1 MIQALV
7 DQPSRCLRD
16 AHDSIDFVEME
27 QEDLSTH
34 PPPQPGAADE
44 EGNILPW
51 MLVDTREKMEA
62 CVKEIVDSHPSE
74 LAFDLEMHNVS
85 KYMQITCLLQLCTDQ
100 GKDYIIDVLAPG
112 VWDAVSLLS
121 PIFADPNIVKIG
133 HCIGG
138 MDVPSLHRD
147 FGIFVVNAFDT
158 YEAARALNYKRSGL
172 ATICEQY
179 GLTSSQEYA
188 TLKKEYQNTDW
199 RVRPLTEPMI
209 RYGRYDVHF
218 LVKLRLLLIRD
229 LTKAQLFDSAGLDQ
243 DEEARMVARALAE
256 TFRTAQRF
264 EDEEDGISDTAGGNA
279 NAVMSESD
287 DYLTALSDTDDNEDE
302 FFDGD
307 DGNNNDTTSSE
318 KKKKSV
324 FRAKD
329 LRMHL
334 GLMNV
339 ISTSQER
346 CLCLWVDKKEPAE
359 RHDALISVIRKSTFG
374 GSEWNESN
382 MSLYRKLVEW
392 RDDVA
397 AMESTMPGIVCSLDL
412 IVSVAYKQP
421 IDKSGLKLISY
432 FLPELLADE
441 DLGYADDM
449 FSIVKESLKENGQM
463 IDKTA
468 HLLWA
473 DRRKNLYQ
481 NGVTSQSRDLDD
493 EKPRTRE
500 LDGGNND
507 DEDENEKSTYLTS
520 TKVLSVL
527 AGVMICAG
535 VIILV
540 KKRRR

>member
-1 MIQALV
+1 LTQHKNNLT
-7 DQPSRCLRD
+7 Q
-16 AHDSIDFVEME
+16 
-27 QEDLSTH
+27 
-34 PPPQPGAADE
+34 
-44 EGNILPW
+44 
-51 MLVDTREKMEA
+51 
-62 CVKEIVDSHPSE
+62 DSHPSE

-100 GKDYIIDVLAPG
+100 GKDYVIDVLAPG

-264 EDEEDGISDTAGGNA
+264 EDEEDGISETAGENA

-432 FLPELLADE
+432 FLPELLEDE